1 MNKMILKNIQNFKN
15 KTMKY
20 ETNSGPSESQ
30 NEVPVEF
37 PINSPPEVPIQ
48 LPTIKPEPRKS

>member
-1 MNKMILKNIQNFKN
+1 MIYK
-15 KTMKY
+15 
-20 ETNSGPSESQ
+20 TNSGPYASP

-48 LPTIKPEPRKS
+48 LPTVNPEPKKN

>member
-1 MNKMILKNIQNFKN
+1 MILKNIQNFKN